1 MPVPAR
7 IPYPLAMDEKVYTT
21 IDGQRMTEA
30 EFEAWADKFTD
41 EWANRPQ
48 EDVNA
53 TWRKMITAPFD
64 ANTPTKTITLE
75 LSEAS
80 LNAINCRA
88 AEAELTQEQFIR
100 MAILS
105 ALAK

>member
-1 MPVPAR
+1 MPTPAQ

-21 IDGQRMTEA
+21 IDGQRMSEA

-41 EWANRPQ
+41 DWANRPQ

-53 TWRKMITAPFD
+53 MWWKMVTTPFD
-64 ANTPTKTITLE
+64 ASTPTKTITLE

-80 LNAINCRA
+80 LTAISSRA
-88 AEAELTQEQFIR
+88 SEADLTQEQFIR
-100 MAILS
+100 LAILS
-105 ALAK
+105 ALAE